1 MHNPRTLVSFKT
13 IGDLFSDG
21 YFLTVRQVLFSHPLR
36 ELRYSLS

>member
-1 MHNPRTLVSFKT
+1 MHNPRTLVSFKA

-21 YFLTVRQVLFSHPLR
+21 YFLTVPKVLFSHPLR